1 MGTLKDLGQVF
12 LEDAVTINKL
22 VDSLNLNNED
32 IILEIGPGQGAITK
46 KFVHKVYNTHLI
58 EIDSALSI
66 FLKKQ
71 KHPNTYIYNQNFL
84 EWKWPL
90 FPKPIKV
97 ISNLPYVYTFDILHK
112 LIENQKQI
120 SKMVLVMIDKQADI
134 IKNKNDQEGELIQ
147 SFFDI
152 EDLFHIPKSSFRGFF
167 KNVLKVESKCV
178 VLKNKKA

>member
-71 KHPNTYIYNQNFL
+71 K
-84 EWKWPL
+84 
-90 FPKPIKV
+90 
-97 ISNLPYVYTFDILHK
+97 
-112 LIENQKQI
+112 
-120 SKMVLVMIDKQADI
+120 
-134 IKNKNDQEGELIQ
+134 
-147 SFFDI
+147 
-152 EDLFHIPKSSFRGFF
+152 
-167 KNVLKVESKCV
+167 VLKA
-178 VLKNKKA
+178 LKI